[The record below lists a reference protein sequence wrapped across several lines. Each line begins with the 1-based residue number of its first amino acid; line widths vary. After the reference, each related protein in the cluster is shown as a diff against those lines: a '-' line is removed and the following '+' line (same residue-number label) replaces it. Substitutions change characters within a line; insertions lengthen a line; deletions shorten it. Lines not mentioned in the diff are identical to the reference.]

1 MSLEPTAETVSAES
15 DVGRYLRALVANRD
29 AERRDQRGC
38 LQALRRL
45 ALLLQLHS
53 NTDDGPRR
61 PPSEQQQ
68 QQQCRSS
75 DSCQRTADSG
85 QRRVRAMP
93 IAEVIERARR
103 QGRTVLTEVESKQIL
118 HEAGIPVARAVLAA
132 TAAEAV
138 KAADDAGY
146 PVVLKIV
153 SPDIAHKSD
162 VGGVKVGLGSA
173 AEVEVAFEEIM
184 ASVKQ
189 NQPDARIEGVAVQR
203 MAPAGTEVIVGMS
216 KDPQFGP
223 VMMFGLGGIF
233 VEVLKDVAFRIV
245 PLEPRDA
252 REMVRE
258 IKGFPVLEGVR
269 GQDPADIEA
278 LEKLILKVSEFIEAH
293 PEIEELDLNPVFAY
307 KDGVIAVDA
316 RIVVA
321 Q

>member
-1 MSLEPTAETVSAES
+1 MP
-15 DVGRYLRALVANRD
+15 VAD
-29 AERRDQRGC
+29 
-38 LQALRRL
+38 
-45 ALLLQLHS
+45 
-53 NTDDGPRR
+53 
-61 PPSEQQQ
+61 
-68 QQQCRSS
+68 
-75 DSCQRTADSG
+75 
-85 QRRVRAMP
+85 
-93 IAEVIERARR
+93 VIEKARSEGRA
-103 QGRTVLTEVESKQIL
+103 VLTEVESKQIL
-118 HEAGIPVARAVLAA
+118 HEAGIPVAVASAAA
-132 TAAEAV
+132 TAKEAV
-138 KAADDAGY
+138 GLAERSGY
-146 PVVLKIV
+146 PVVMKVL

-162 VGGVKVGLGSA
+162 VGGVKVGLESA
-173 AEVEVAFEEIM
+173 ADVGAAFEEIM
-184 ASVKQ
+184 AAVKER
-189 NQPDARIEGVAVQR
+189 QPDARVEGVAVQK

-245 PLEPRDA
+245 PLEPKDA

-269 GQDPADIEA
+269 GQEPADVAA
-278 LEKLILKVSEFIEAH
+278 LEKLILQVSEFIEKH